1 MERRTSYRK
10 AIHHEANVCL
20 QGGAKWPCVIEDF
33 CDKGMYLSYDLTASR
48 AIKASLSLS
57 PAQSFVVRFLG
68 AQGEGYDIPVEV
80 ARRIECASGVR
91 FLEKNEQAIEAL
103 VNLSLGSKSTQ
114 VLINDAKPILDL
126 CINEVMNFSAPLISE
141 VYPHLE
147 NALKEE
153 AVSATT
159 DQQAN
164 LYMELSQQLKRK
176 QADISQKYMACLRD
190 PSDFLRQ
197 QYVHQ
202 TDVSD
207 NLSLIDKGEFEDWLT
222 SRVLITKAES
232 LYREQLLPLKIRL
245 DAIGFGGE
253 HYKHSPFGPELFVL
267 AYRSAIHS
275 LVMNSQVER
284 ALFKVFEQTFMQE
297 LTPLYDN
304 LNALLEKQGV
314 LSDLD
319 ITKHL
324 KRKNKA
330 APTKSG
336 EEKPKREPS
345 NESPQEVSTPESVYP
360 PIDLPLKPYGAPPG
374 AAPLQSAETQSLKE
388 VRPPFAALSES
399 GQDSGFGQFRA
410 NQEQAQAAFEKV
422 MGLMRSL
429 KTTTQ
434 FGNDPAHQVAD
445 APLKYS
451 EDELT
456 EGLALMQAASADG
469 SYLDDSRSLLER
481 VMGNLG
487 QDSEDQKGID
497 EDKQVAIDVVDRFFD
512 SLKHNP
518 RLTPDAKQQLN
529 MLEIPVLKV
538 LLKDENFFSENS
550 HSVRQ
555 VMNRIAQ
562 LGAKGARLS
571 PSLRAKVESLVR
583 DIIEN
588 FDQDTKVF
596 DQALEQLDEMV
607 ERQSS
612 LYSKNVERV
621 AAAAEGVFRVDQ
633 AKIAVINA
641 LNKRLGGKP
650 IPKAVQTLI
659 DHGWK
664 DLLNLI
670 HIKHGADSAE
680 WDEHLEIVD
689 TLLSFADNPES
700 KLDMKAVLP
709 KIQEGLK
716 TVSGRERPPR
726 IVRDDLKNLIQNAP
740 KRQHEVVTSSVEE
753 VQETEETREAR
764 NAQVLKELKPW
775 IRRARAF
782 QVGSWVQLDK
792 NPDEQ
797 QFMRLVWVA
806 KGYSKFV
813 FVNHQGMKVV
823 ELGLFKFARYLRDQ
837 KIKPDPN
844 YEVPI
849 VNQGLDD
856 MIKDVYDKLAYESS
870 HDSETS
876 LLNYQETCRQ
886 IRLIMANGERH
897 TPCGLLY
904 IRVLTRKDGKAEQV
918 DKSVVKDIGK
928 HLLEIGGAHA
938 VLGRLNDFDF
948 VVFSAEDDMDLL
960 NVRVTEQLAIYRDS
974 LDSER
979 FEFEVGEARATVG
992 FINPETLFA
1001 QASRN
1006 LADIDDSVEEGAAQ
1020 AEPELP
1026 TESLPEQPSESDEKV
1041 YQHIEQVE
1049 SLQGEREA
1057 GKSNISSMAFE
1068 IFYQRAMGIS
1078 DQASSDAHCELLC
1091 SQAGS
1096 GIAFMPELPEDA
1108 LAMDDW
1114 WVERIIRRYQEA
1126 SPEWDSLGAVRVKLS
1141 GYALN
1146 SDNIVENLIELAE
1159 SGKIEPKE
1167 IWFDI
1172 YDSSVIADTH
1182 AAADRIEQ
1190 LIEHGFRFC
1199 LDQFGTVRAPF
1210 YLMKSLPVHMIKIDE
1225 AYVDALNSDE
1235 ADEGPTDSIVEV
1247 AHYLGK
1253 NVLATS
1259 VDSAICLQR
1268 MRKLGIDFVQ
1278 GSTVADYERL
1288 GEVSA
1293 T

>member
-10 AIHHEANVCL
+10 AIRHDAHVCL
-20 QGGAKWPCVIEDF
+20 QGGAKWPCMIEDF
-33 CDKGMYLSYDLTASR
+33 CDKGMYLTYDLTASK

-57 PAQSFVVRFLG
+57 PAQSFAVQFLG
-68 AQGEGYDIPVEV
+68 PQGEAYKIPVEV
-80 ARRIECASGVR
+80 ARKIECATGVR
-91 FLEKNEQAIEAL
+91 FLEKNEQAIESL
-103 VNLSLGSKSTQ
+103 VKLSLGSKSSQ

-126 CINEVMNFSAPLISE
+126 CVREVMEFSAALLPE
-141 VYPHLE
+141 VYPQLE
-147 NALKEE
+147 TALKEE
-153 AVSATT
+153 AVTATT

-176 QADISQKYMACLRD
+176 QSDISRRYMEALSD
-190 PSDFLRQ
+190 PASFLRE
-197 QYVHQ
+197 QYVHHA
-202 TDVSD
+202 DVSEH
-207 NLSLIDKGEFEDWLT
+207 LSLIDKGEFEDWLT
-222 SRVLITKAES
+222 SRVLITKSES
-232 LYREQLLPLKIRL
+232 LYREELLPLKIRL

-253 HYKHSPFGPELFVL
+253 HFKQSPFGPELFVL

-275 LVMNSQVER
+275 LVVNNQVER
-284 ALFKVFEQTFMQE
+284 ALFKVFEHSFMQG
-297 LTPLYDN
+297 LKPLYEA
-304 LNALLEKQGV
+304 LNALLAKQGV
-314 LSDLD
+314 LTDLD
-319 ITKHL
+319 VAKHI
-324 KRKNKA
+324 
-330 APTKSG
+330 
-336 EEKPKREPS
+336 KPKPRPDSSKAKSSQPKVSE
-345 NESPQEVSTPESVYP
+345 EGLQEVASPESLYP
-360 PIDLPLKPYGAPPG
+360 PVDLPLKPYGAPVG
-374 AAPLQSAETQSLKE
+374 AAPLRSAEQQSLKD
-388 VRPPFAALSES
+388 VRPPFSPPSEAVQ
-399 GQDSGFGQFRA
+399 GNEAGQFRA

-429 KTTTQ
+429 KSTSHV
-434 FGNDPAHQVAD
+434 GHGPANEIAD
-445 APLKYS
+445 TPQKYS
-451 EDELT
+451 EDELI
-456 EGLALMQAASADG
+456 EGLAMMQAASADS
-469 SYLDDSRSLLER
+469 SYIDDSRSLLER

-487 QDSEDQKGID
+487 QDSQDQKGID

-562 LGAKGARLS
+562 LGAKGSRLS
-571 PSLRAKVESLVR
+571 PSVRARVESLVR

-596 DQALEQLDEMV
+596 DQALEQLDEMA

-641 LNKRLGGKP
+641 LNKRLGGRP

-689 TLLSFADNPES
+689 TLLSFAENPES
-700 KLDMKAVLP
+700 RLDMKSVLP

-716 TVSGRERPPR
+716 TVSGREKPPE
-726 IVRDDLKNLIQNAP
+726 IVREDLKKLIQNAP
-740 KRQHEVVTSSVEE
+740 KSQHEIVTSSVEE
-753 VQETEETREAR
+753 FEETEETREAR

-792 NPDEQ
+792 SNDDP

-870 HDSETS
+870 HDSDTN

-897 TPCGLLY
+897 SPCGLLF
-904 IRVLTRKDGKAEQV
+904 IRVLSRGDKGVNPV
-918 DKSVVKDIGK
+918 DKSVVQGIGK
-928 HLLEIGGAHA
+928 HLLEITGETA
-938 VLGRLNDFDF
+938 VLGRLNDYDF
-948 VVFSAEDDMDLL
+948 VVFTAEDDMDLL
-960 NVRVTEQLAIYRDS
+960 NVRVSEQLALYRDS
-974 LDSER
+974 LEQES
-979 FEFEVGEARATVG
+979 FEFEVGEARATIG

-1001 QASRN
+1001 QSSRG
-1006 LADIDDSVEEGAAQ
+1006 LTEIERGDDQQEDAKESV
-1020 AEPELP
+1020 LP
-1026 TESLPEQPSESDEKV
+1026 TEYPLDDNPATDEKV
-1041 YQHIEQVE
+1041 HHHIEEVQ
-1049 SLQGEREA
+1049 SRQSA
-1057 GKSNISSMAFE
+1057 DKTGKSTISTMSFE

-1078 DQASSDAHCELLC
+1078 EQAANDAHCELLC
-1091 SQAGS
+1091 SQRGTGVS
-1096 GIAFMPELPEDA
+1096 FTPELPEDA
-1108 LAMDDW
+1108 MALDEW
-1114 WVERIIRRYQEA
+1114 WIERITRRYQEA
-1126 SPEWDSLGAVRVKLS
+1126 SPDWDSLGAVRVKLS

-1146 SDNIVENLIELAE
+1146 SDAVVENLLELAE
-1159 SGKIEPKE
+1159 SGAVEPKE

-1172 YDSSVIADTH
+1172 YDSSAIADTH
-1182 AAADRIEQ
+1182 AASDRIEQ
-1190 LIEHGFRFC
+1190 LIEHGYRFC

-1225 AYVDALNSDE
+1225 GYVDALNSDD

-1288 GEVSA
+1288 GEV
-1293 T
+1293 